1 MSWLENGQSAMMRA
15 LDLGP
20 AHLPQDL
27 FTGTPDRVLAGM
39 KVHAN
44 TISHARLI
52 ALEDTYPRTRD
63 QIGHARFNQHSRLF
77 LDQPGVTS
85 RSLAMIGAGFD
96 RFLARQGEG
105 EGPAA
110 LARFEWLWLQ
120 SYHAAEAECLRL
132 DELTA
137 LPPETVLEQSLAS
150 HPAAFA
156 GSFHPLVHE
165 LIGAE
170 VPGLASAEAI
180 LIARP
185 DAEVLISPASMLMVG
200 LLNATEKSCTIGNL
214 LEHFAEQ
221 ADEGASAMDGIMQAL
236 VSLIKASALIR
247 AKATGEVA

>member
-1 MSWLENGQSAMMRA
+1 MSWLENGQEAMMRA
-15 LDLGP
+15 LDHGP
-20 AHLPQDL
+20 AHLPMDL
-27 FTGTPDRVLAGM
+27 FAGSVERVLAGM

-44 TISHARLI
+44 TISHARLV

-63 QIGHARFNQHSRLF
+63 HLGHARFNQHSRLF
-77 LDQPGVTS
+77 LQQPGVAG

-96 RFLARQGEG
+96 RFLARHGDG

-120 SYHAAEAECLRL
+120 SYHAAEADVLTLE
-132 DELTA
+132 ELTCLASEA
-137 LPPETVLEQSLAS
+137 LLEQSLAS

-156 GSFHPLVHE
+156 ARFHPLVHD

-185 DAEVLISPASMLMVG
+185 EAEVLVSPATAIMADVLF
-200 LLNATEKSCTIGNL
+200 AAEKSCTIGNL
-214 LEHFAEQ
+214 LERFTELGG
-221 ADEGASAMDGIMQAL
+221 DGTRTVDGIMQAL
-236 VSLIKASALIR
+236 VSLINAGALIR
-247 AKATGEVA
+247 AKATGEVT